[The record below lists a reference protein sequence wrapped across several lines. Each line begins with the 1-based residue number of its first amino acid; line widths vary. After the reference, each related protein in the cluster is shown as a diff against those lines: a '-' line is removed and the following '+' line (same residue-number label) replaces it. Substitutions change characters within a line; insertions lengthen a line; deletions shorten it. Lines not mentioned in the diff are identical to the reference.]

1 MRTLVVSPTHAPDL
15 PGRIGERLRARR
27 GFAAPEIVRLD
38 DAEDEF
44 RRHDAELIVVCLARE
59 CAAATFDLLRRL
71 RDGTSAHLLA
81 VGPADDAKLI
91 LRAVQAG
98 ASLFIDETELDE
110 LDLALNRLQPA
121 GATAGPEVL
130 AVLGAAGGCGAST
143 VAVNLATL
151 LARHRGRC
159 NLIDLNTANPDL
171 APLLDLKPQYTAA
184 DLCRNEDRL
193 DRTLYEKLLTA
204 HDSGVA
210 LLAGASRYTDAPL
223 TIGGVELALGLARE
237 AFANV
242 VIDMADGFGAEK
254 AVVLEHATRVLLV
267 TRLDFVAVR
276 NTRRIIDH
284 LTARG
289 VPRERIEVIVNHAGL
304 PNQLPPADA
313 ETALGV
319 ALPHLLPHDPETT
332 GWSANTGIPAAIKN
346 PTGPFVQ
353 AVARVV
359 GLGAPVPVA
368 PPWWDRARAFVRDR
382 IVPRVRATWQRLR
395 PPAPAVLSAPPA
407 AETKVNYEP
416 NPAAARDPAD
426 SRSCAV

>member
-1 MRTLVVSPTHAPDL
+1 MRTLVISPSHAPDL
-15 PGRIGERLRARR
+15 SDRVGERLRARR
-27 GFAAPEIVRLD
+27 GFAAPEFARLD
-38 DAEDEF
+38 DTEDEL
-44 RRHDAELIVVCLARE
+44 RRHGAELVVVCLARE
-59 CAAATFDLLRRL
+59 CATATFDLLRRL
-71 RDGTSAHLLA
+71 RDVTPAHLLT

-98 ASLFIDETELDE
+98 ASLFIDENELNELDA
-110 LDLALNRLQPA
+110 ALIRLHPV

-143 VAVNLATL
+143 VAVNLAAL

-159 NLIDLNTANPDL
+159 NLVDLNTANPDL

-210 LLAGASRYTDAPL
+210 LLAGASRYADAPL
-223 TIGGVELALGLARE
+223 TVGGLELALGLARE
-237 AFANV
+237 AFSNV
-242 VIDMADGFGAEK
+242 VIDLGACFGAEQ
-254 AVVLEHATRVLLV
+254 AVALEHATRVLLV

-276 NTRRIIDH
+276 NTRRVIDH

-289 VPRERIEVIVNHAGL
+289 VPRERIEVVVNHAGL

-313 ETALGV
+313 EVALGV
-319 ALPHLLPHDPETT
+319 ALPHLLPHDPETA
-332 GWSANTGIPAAIKN
+332 GWSANTGIPAAIKD
-346 PTGPFVQ
+346 PTGPLVQ
-353 AVARVV
+353 AIARVV
-359 GLGAPVPVA
+359 GLGAPAPVA
-368 PPWWDRARAFVRDR
+368 PPWWERARALVRDR
-382 IVPRVRATWQRLR
+382 VAPWVRALRQRLY
-395 PPAPAVLSAPPA
+395 PPTPSILDAPPA
-407 AETKVNYEP
+407 AETKVCYEP
-416 NPAAARDPAD
+416 NPAVTRDPAD